1 MNPFFRLHKAGEVLN
16 KYVMGVWSDSLAA
29 TFVVSFVV
37 AVFVPDVE
45 RIRHNVRVVVGR
57 YKIFARIS
65 RE

>member
-1 MNPFFRLHKAGEVLN
+1 
-16 KYVMGVWSDSLAA
+16 MGVWSDSFAA